1 MKINLTNIFVFLL
14 IVWSIVYIFFSHRFG
29 QYDARW
35 TTETFK
41 EGNTPLESDQGGETD
56 KHDDL
61 HWMVG
66 GTDTPHDDGAL
77 KPPPQIG
84 NVNYTHD
91 HDRFHKDTYKY
102 LADIEQSFDDLQKI
116 YKSKPIKISP
126 KVVKLSTGLN
136 PYEYAQW
143 QQVLPDVFSQPL
155 YGKKCQSS
163 DLSDAIK
170 SVRCKAPRKIPYHL
184 SEFNPYLS
192 QAPAHKNENSR
203 SQGDSSTSQNGSA
216 SSYRGRRNVITIN
229 VDDNRGSGSK
239 RQSSQNDEEDDSG
252 KIGKVANPPSK
263 GYESFKKENDV
274 KWAAANHDHYVGGA
288 DTLTE
293 RPG

>member
-41 EGNTPLESDQGGETD
+41 EGQTD
-56 KHDDL
+56 EHDDTD
-61 HWMVG
+61 WIVG
-66 GTDTPHDDGAL
+66 GTDTPHDDEAL

-91 HDRFHKDTYKY
+91 HEIFHKDTYKY
-102 LADIEQSFDDLQKI
+102 LSDIEQSFDDLQKI
-116 YKSKPIKISP
+116 YKSKPIKINP

-163 DLSDAIK
+163 NNLSNAIK
-170 SVRCKAPRKIPYHL
+170 AVQCKAPKNIQPHL

-192 QAPAHKNENSR
+192 QAPVSKNGGSA
-203 SQGDSSTSQNGSA
+203 SQNGGSASQNGSA
-216 SSYRGRRNVITIN
+216 PSYRGQRNVITIN
-229 VDDNRGSGSK
+229 VDDNRGTGSK
-239 RQSSQNDEEDDSG
+239 QQGSTQNGEEDSG

-263 GYESFKKENDV
+263 GHESFNEKNYV

>member
-41 EGNTPLESDQGGETD
+41 EGATS
-56 KHDDL
+56 KHDDM

-66 GTDTPHDDGAL
+66 GTDTPHDDEAL

-84 NVNYTHD
+84 NVNYTHN
-91 HDRFHKDTYKY
+91 HASFHPDTYKY

-116 YKSKPIKISP
+116 YKSKPIKITP

-192 QAPAHKNENSR
+192 QAPAHKHEDSG
-203 SQGDSSTSQNGSA
+203 SQDNSSTSQNGTS
-216 SSYRGRRNVITIN
+216 SSYRGGRNVITIN
-229 VDDNRGSGSK
+229 VDDNRNTGSK
-239 RQSSQNDEEDDSG
+239 QYNSTQNNEDDDTG
-252 KIGKVANPPSK
+252 KIGKIANPPSK
-263 GYESFKKENDV
+263 GYESFYKKNDTKLV
-274 KWAAANHDHYVGGA
+274 AKNDDNYAVGA

>member
-1 MKINLTNIFVFLL
+1 M
-14 IVWSIVYIFFSHRFG
+14 VWSIVYIFFSHRFG

-41 EGNTPLESDQGGETD
+41 EGQTD
-56 KHDDL
+56 KPDDTD
-61 HWMVG
+61 WII
-66 GTDTPHDDGAL
+66 GTDTPHDDEVL

-91 HDRFHKDTYKY
+91 HEIFHKDTYKY
-102 LADIEQSFDDLQKI
+102 LSDIEQSFDDLHKI
-116 YKSKPIKISP
+116 YKSKPIKINP

-163 DLSDAIK
+163 NNLSDAIK
-170 SVRCKAPRKIPYHL
+170 AVQCKAPKNIQPHL

-192 QAPAHKNENSR
+192 QAPVSKN
-203 SQGDSSTSQNGSA
+203 GDSASQNGSA
-216 SSYRGRRNVITIN
+216 PSYRGKRNVITIN
-229 VDDNRGSGSK
+229 VDDNRGTGSK
-239 RQSSQNDEEDDSG
+239 QQSSTQNGEEDSG

-263 GYESFKKENDV
+263 GHESFNEKNDV